1 MIICQTPL
9 RVSFFGGG
17 ADFPEYFNEHGGA
30 VMATSID
37 KYIYHSVTAFPSR
50 LFDYNIRLAYRR
62 VECVQNV
69 SEIEHAPFR
78 ETLRSLG
85 IERDVEISLAADL
98 PSFSGLGSSSSFTV
112 GLLHALTAFQG
123 KFISKPNLAYEAIR
137 LERHVLHEDVG
148 CQDQVMA
155 AFGGFNI
162 IRFHREDDI
171 SVHRIPLHADRLRA
185 LDESLLLYY
194 SGVTRNASEIERAKF
209 RDLGSIRPTL
219 DNILR
224 LVDRAHHL
232 LTGDGPLSGFG
243 ELLHE
248 TWMEKR
254 RLAAGVSNERIDA
267 MYDAGIQAGAL
278 GGKLL
283 GAGGGGFMLFF
294 VPVERQPAMRER
306 MAHYPEIPFRI
317 NAHGSSIIHS

>member
-17 ADFPEYFNEHGGA
+17 TDFPEYFNECGGA

-62 VECVQNV
+62 VECVANV
-69 SEIEHAPFR
+69 SEIDHAPFR

-85 IERDVEISLAADL
+85 IERDIEISLAADL

-112 GLLHALTAFQG
+112 GLLNALTAFQG
-123 KFISKPNLAYEAIR
+123 NSISKQNLAYEAIR
-137 LERHVLHEDVG
+137 LERRVLRENVG
-148 CQDQVMA
+148 CQDQMMA
-155 AFGGFNI
+155 AFGGLNI
-162 IRFHREDDI
+162 LHFHREDDI
-171 SVHRIPLHADRLRA
+171 RVHRIAISAERLKA
-185 LDESLLLYY
+185 LDESLLLFF
-194 SGVTRNASEIERAKF
+194 SGVTRNAPEIEKVKL
-209 RDLGSIRPTL
+209 RDLDLIRPTL
-219 DNILR
+219 DNIMR

-232 LTGDGPLSGFG
+232 LTGNSPLSGFG

-254 RLAAGVSNERIDA
+254 RLARSVSNEKIDNIYA
-267 MYDAGIQAGAL
+267 AGMQAGAL

-283 GAGGGGFMLFF
+283 GAGGGGFVLFF
-294 VPVERQPAMRER
+294 VPPERQAAMRER
-306 MAHYPEIPFRI
+306 MAQYAEVPFHI
-317 NAHGSSIIHS
+317 NAHGSRIIHS

>member
-1 MIICQTPL
+1 MIICQTPF
-9 RVSFFGGG
+9 RISFFGGG
-17 ADFPEYFNEHGGA
+17 TDFPEYFSQRGGA

-62 VECVQNV
+62 VECVENV

-112 GLLHALTAFQG
+112 GLIHALTAFQG

-137 LERHVLHEDVG
+137 LERHVLREDVG
-148 CQDQVMA
+148 CQDQMMA
-155 AFGGFNI
+155 AFGGLNI
-162 IRFHREDDI
+162 IHFHREDDI
-171 SVHRIPLHADRLRA
+171 TVHRIPLNGDRLKA
-185 LDESLLLYY
+185 LDESLLLFF
-194 SGVTRNASEIERAKF
+194 SGTTRNAPEIERVKL
-209 RDLGSIRPTL
+209 RHLGSIRPTL
-219 DNILR
+219 DNILQ

-232 LTGDGPLSGFG
+232 LTGNSPLSGFG

-254 RLAAGVSNERIDA
+254 RLAPGVTNEKIDG

-283 GAGGGGFMLFF
+283 GAGGGGFVLFF
-294 VPVERQPAMRER
+294 VPLERQAAMRKR
-306 MAHYPEIPFRI
+306 MAQYAEVSFHI
-317 NAHGSSIIHS
+317 NAHGSRIIHR